1 MLKEFKQR
9 LFLPHY
15 VANLLFI
22 LPYLIIRYIL
32 PYDYLDI
39 SIELPE
45 KRIYMIFTFLIS
57 LKYKTTGSLEEF
69 LSITFIYGKLFNL
82 IMFSLYG
89 KFYLSIL
96 YIISWFVL
104 YVVLPQPSYQGSS
117 KIIEI
122 TEEDLNKIQFNKK
135 IKKFDNKDD
144 AEDDG
149 KDEKGKKKSDLDD
162 EEEDEDQ
169 DGKQEASQSSKLR
182 KKKNK
187 IEEEE
192 GENEEYWII
201 FCYVSWS
208 NVCRNFEPVVAET
221 SLKNINFAKIDLEKY
236 PSVADEYN
244 ISLSPSNFD
253 IPTLLL
259 LKNGDLISRLPQ
271 DPDTIINQND
281 QMKQVKSPLIK
292 NIKVTWDRLGWG
304 RDMLILNP
312 ANLTTCEG
320 TTTSLAM

>member
-96 YIISWFVL
+96 YIISWFEV
-104 YVVLPQPSYQGSS
+104 
-117 KIIEI
+117 
-122 TEEDLNKIQFNKK
+122 
-135 IKKFDNKDD
+135 
-144 AEDDG
+144 
-149 KDEKGKKKSDLDD
+149 
-162 EEEDEDQ
+162 
-169 DGKQEASQSSKLR
+169 SQSSKLR

-187 IEEEE
+187 IEE
-192 GENEEYWII
+192 ENEEYWII

-236 PSVADEYN
+236 PAVADEYN

-281 QMKQVKSPLIK
+281 QMKQLKSPLIK

-304 RDMLILNP
+304 RDM
-312 ANLTTCEG
+312 
-320 TTTSLAM
+320 

>member
-57 LKYKTTGSLEEF
+57 LKYKTTGSLE
-69 LSITFIYGKLFNL
+69 
-82 IMFSLYG
+82 
-89 KFYLSIL
+89 
-96 YIISWFVL
+96 
-104 YVVLPQPSYQGSS
+104 
-117 KIIEI
+117 
-122 TEEDLNKIQFNKK
+122 D
-135 IKKFDNKDD
+135 
-144 AEDDG
+144 
-149 KDEKGKKKSDLDD
+149 
-162 EEEDEDQ
+162 
-169 DGKQEASQSSKLR
+169 SKLR

-187 IEEEE
+187 IEE
-192 GENEEYWII
+192 ENEEYWII

-236 PSVADEYN
+236 PAVADEYN

-281 QMKQVKSPLIK
+281 QMKQLKSPLIK

-304 RDMLILNP
+304 RDMWDSRGDGSVCCSPVLVPLLIN
-312 ANLTTCEG
+312 AKSTGQSCR
-320 TTTSLAM
+320 